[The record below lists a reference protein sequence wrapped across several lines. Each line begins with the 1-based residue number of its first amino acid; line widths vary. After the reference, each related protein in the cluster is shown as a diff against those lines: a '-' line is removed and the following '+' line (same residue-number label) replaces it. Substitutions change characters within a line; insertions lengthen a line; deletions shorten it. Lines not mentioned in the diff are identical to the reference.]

1 MPSPGTSSVLSEDT
15 GSSPEVT
22 PTLEV
27 TNRTINSVDQAFSVC
42 ETLVND
48 WKEGISKSARITR
61 KLNGERPYNQKKL
74 EQAGKGWK
82 TNIST
87 GFLATECSKVLPRF
101 YMPIKTAKYLTAAEL
116 PPNWPEGTA
125 KTQHFRQVIT
135 DTVRAWPKL
144 NFYIRGLAREVG
156 IFGFAFNC
164 FFDEYEW
171 RPTLLRMDRGFVP
184 QGTEI
189 LEEPTFFMAKYD
201 YKPAELLDLLKASVI
216 EGRTEWK
223 QDNVV
228 AALNAALPPN
238 VDSSQQDSRSYEEL
252 IRQSTWGHSY
262 TKGAKVVRT
271 WHLFAKEA
279 TGTVSHYVILAE
291 NPGSGKSERPDGDA
305 RCLYENLDQFASMD
319 DAVNTMVFDYGDGT
333 VHGSWGAG
341 QILYDLAVQVE
352 KVRCDSID
360 NIRLTN
366 KAKIQV
372 PDAKNVNDVKMLVND
387 QFVIV
392 SSGTFAG
399 NSAGLTSDVEGY
411 ELLDQKLT
419 MLAQQKIGAFVPPI
433 PVQPSDIKAAQIN
446 AAMSKERELQ
456 EALLENWLIQFAQVI
471 KTITKRLCNPGSPD
485 PIAQETIAK
494 LLEKL
499 TPEEIMLMTNQFPV
513 KSVIDFTEF
522 KAQQRGTFASTV
534 MNNPLFRQSV
544 VARIMAEGAG
554 DETFVSAITIPEGDE
569 SDQLAAQS
577 KQTMENTT
585 LFAGKP
591 LPVLPT
597 DNDWVHMQTL
607 EPELGTVLS
616 NPEFDPA
623 KATIALQHYAGHWSQ
638 GVNKKTLPK
647 ESINEKKQW
656 IATAEKVIGAR
667 QEQMAIQQQAQQAQ
681 QAAEAEAMQMVQGEM
696 GGGMPPEGLMQGGGG
711 MM

>member
-1 MPSPGTSSVLSEDT
+1 MPSPGTSSVLNEDT

-27 TNRTINSVDQAFSVC
+27 ANRTINSVDQAFSVC
-42 ETLVND
+42 ETLIND
-48 WKEGISKSARITR
+48 WKDGISKSARITR

-116 PPNWPEGTA
+116 PPDWPEGQA
-125 KTQHFRQVIT
+125 KSQHFRQVIT

-171 RPTLLRMDRGFVP
+171 RPTLIRMDKGFVP
-184 QGTEI
+184 QGTEV

-216 EGRTEWK
+216 AGRQEWK
-223 QDNVV
+223 LANVV
-228 AALNAALPPN
+228 KALNAALPPA
-238 VDSSQQDSRSYEEL
+238 VESSQQDSRSYEEL
-252 IRQSTWGHSY
+252 VRQSTWGQSY
-262 TKGAKVVRT
+262 IKGAKVIRT
-271 WHLFAKEA
+271 WHLFAKETA
-279 TGTVSHYVILAE
+279 GRVSHYVILAE
-291 NPGSGKSERPDGDA
+291 NTGGTGSVREEGPDGDI
-305 RCLYENLDQFASMD
+305 RLLYENLDQFSSMSD
-319 DAVNTMVFDYGDGT
+319 VVNTMVFDYGDGT
-333 VHGSWGAG
+333 VHGAWGAG

-392 SSGTFAG
+392 SAGTFAG

-446 AAMSKERELQ
+446 AAMTKEKELQ
-456 EALLENWLIQFAQVI
+456 EALLENWLIQFAEVM
-471 KTITKRLCNPGSPD
+471 KTITKRLTNPESPD
-485 PIAQETIAK
+485 PVARETIQK
-494 LLEKL
+494 LLTKL
-499 TPEEIMLMTNQFPV
+499 TPEEILLMANQFPV

-522 KAQQRGTFASTV
+522 KAQQRGMFASTV
-534 MNNPLFRQSV
+534 SGNPLFRQSS
-544 VARIMAEGAG
+544 VARYMAEGAG
-554 DETFVSAITIPEGDE
+554 DEAFVTSIVIPEGDQ

-597 DNDWVHMQTL
+597 DNDWAHMQTL
-607 EPELGTVLS
+607 EPELGAVLS
-616 NPEFDPA
+616 NPDFDPA
-623 KATIALQHYAGHWSQ
+623 KATVALQHYAGHWTQ

-647 ESINEKKQW
+647 EAINEKKGW
-656 IATAEKVIGAR
+656 IGTAEKVIAAR
-667 QEQMAIQQQAQQAQ
+667 QEQMAIQAQAAQAQ
-681 QAAEAEAMQMVQGEM
+681 QAAEAQAAEMVQGEM
-696 GGGMPPEGLMQGGGG
+696 GGGMQEEMAGG